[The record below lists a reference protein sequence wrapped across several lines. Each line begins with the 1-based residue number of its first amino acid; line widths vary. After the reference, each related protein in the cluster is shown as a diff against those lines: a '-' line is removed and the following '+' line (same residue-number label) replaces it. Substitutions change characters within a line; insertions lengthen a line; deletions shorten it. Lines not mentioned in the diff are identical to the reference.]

1 MTLTPAE
8 GRLIADTSVTL
19 DRVRKGEVVDFV
31 LGRHFTIESAEAHG
45 ASVSIGPTLTP
56 WAGLQR
62 IRLTFAE
69 AQRAPKLRVRYAGKP
84 SPGGEPPINMITP
97 KLVELSLDGM
107 WVPIRADLEGRFTA
121 DALISGLPRDA
132 TVVAQGRV
140 SREGAAYRI
149 RRDRPGVDLPLIAA
163 PGLKRLAGG
172 KFELLARD
180 PDNEQARLYRKH
192 APAAL
197 AFLERWFG
205 PVPGAPLR
213 LVIVARERRS
223 GYNRPGYVVFTE
235 TGKVEEAGTAKFTAH
250 EFAHAWFSN
259 ANATTSIAGSTSR
272 SPNMSRFV
280 IWKVHSALPRAIR
293 CWKPSGRRP
302 ARQSPSWAACAGTR
316 SSTPRDRSCCST
328 WSGGWAVRPWTASS
342 PKPPTKKQAGRSGS
356 SPCCGP
362 RAGRRPPAGSRSSF
376 EAKAQ

>member
-1 MTLTPAE
+1 MALAPAE
-8 GRLIADTSVTL
+8 GRLTADTSVTL

-62 IRLTFAE
+62 IRLTFAQ

-235 TGKVEEAGTAKFTAH
+235 TGKAEEAGTAKFTAH

-259 ANATTSIAGSTSR
+259 ANATTEHRWIDESIAEYVSLRYLESTLGLAAR
-272 SPNMSRFV
+272 DKMLEAKRETARTAKPILGGMRGDPELYAKGPVLLFDLERRLGRAAMDRLIAKAAHEKAGRTERFV
-280 IWKVHSALPRAIR
+280 ALLRAE
-293 CWKPSGRRP
+293 GGAEA
-302 ARQSPSWAACAGTR
+302 ARWFEEQLR
-316 SSTPRDRSCCST
+316 S
-328 WSGGWAVRPWTASS
+328 
-342 PKPPTKKQAGRSGS
+342 
-356 SPCCGP
+356 
-362 RAGRRPPAGSRSSF
+362 
-376 EAKAQ
+376 